1 MDRGERTSG
10 WTKQKSNES
19 SSANSGSEINVLA
32 YPTSRSLPQLLPIE
46 FSVVELAQRSAFSSE
61 QALACAPWET

>member
-19 SSANSGSEINVLA
+19 LSANSGSEIDVLPS
-32 YPTSRSLPQLLPIE
+32 PTTRTLPPLLPIE
-46 FSVVELAQRSAFSSE
+46 FSLVESAQLSAFASE